1 VVAVEQRS
9 LVEAIVQEIRRVAQE
24 EAQKILR
31 RAEEEAQRVLE
42 EAKERASRLIEERRQ
57 RLLEEVRKKVLS
69 ELAPRKLELRHKMLL
84 EKHTLVVSEVNS
96 LIAEVISEIRGDP
109 QKYREYLVEALRAA
123 VSSIASSSL
132 VVHPCKGERELV
144 ERVVSEFKESL
155 GGSPEIAV
163 GEEIGCSGGV
173 VVRSSDGRVY
183 FNATLDAK
191 AVEVKERVLPRVFEK
206 VARRAK

>member
-57 RLLEEVRKKVLS
+57 RLLEEVRKKS

-155 GGSPEIAV
+155 GGSPELAV

>member
-1 VVAVEQRS
+1 MEQRS

-57 RLLEEVRKKVLS
+57 RLLEEVRKKS

-155 GGSPEIAV
+155 GGSPELAV